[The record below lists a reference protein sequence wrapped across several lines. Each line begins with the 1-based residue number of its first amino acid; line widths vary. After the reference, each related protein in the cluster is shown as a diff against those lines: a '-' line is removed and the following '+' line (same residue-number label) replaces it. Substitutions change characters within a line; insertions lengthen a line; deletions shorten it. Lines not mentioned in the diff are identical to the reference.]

1 MLSRMNSCGL
11 FGTSA
16 RSAKKQRAG
25 GTDVDYPREAH
36 AKGTRAQAKRNREL
50 TNEVKSLY

>member
-1 MLSRMNSCGL
+1 MLSRMKSCGL

-16 RSAKKQRAG
+16 RSAKKQRG
-25 GTDVDYPREAH
+25 IDVDYPREAH